1 MKEQFVFGVAA
12 SLDSI
17 PLCLMDVSE
26 SFTIDTAVMGDEAI
40 DIGDAVD
47 LLCIAT
53 ASEKRRLADVVVDA
67 VERGYI

>member
-1 MKEQFVFGVAA
+1 MFGVFT

-26 SFTIDTAVMGDEAI
+26 SFTIDTAVKSEEAV

-47 LLCIAT
+47 LSYIAT
-53 ASEKRRLADVVVDA
+53 ASGRQRLADVIVHA
-67 VERGYI
+67 VEKGYI